1 MNTTI
6 QSFSKPSTAIN
17 VILWILQIGFALVFL
32 MAGVVKL
39 LNEPMMVEV
48 FAKAGF
54 GQWLR
59 YVVGVIEVG
68 AALMLLIPKL
78 VPFGALLL
86 ICTMVATIIA
96 HLTILG
102 ESASLPIILL
112 LLNALILW
120 GRREKLA
127 VLFSRK

>member
-6 QSFSKPSTAIN
+6 QTSTLPSTAVN
-17 VILWILQIGFALVFL
+17 LILWILQIGFALVFL
-32 MAGVVKL
+32 MAGIVKL
-39 LNEPMMVEV
+39 VNEPMMVEV
-48 FAKAGF
+48 FAKVGF

-59 YVVGVIEVG
+59 YVVGIIEVG

-86 ICTMVATIIA
+86 ICTMVGTIIA
-96 HLTILG
+96 HLAILG
-102 ESASLPIILL
+102 VSASLPIILL
-112 LLNALILW
+112 LLNVVILW
-120 GRREKLA
+120 WRRGKLA